1 MRRDGGDARI
11 RLRVRRGASRA
22 GRAPRTWPMCDKH
35 SSATSSRLRRTL
47 ARPAQSQAAGCVS
60 FFAAR
65 NARSFGSFGSAL
77 VLANASWNA
86 RSEDATSSFSFETR

>member
-1 MRRDGGDARI
+1 MRQRRRAR
-11 RLRVRRGASRA
+11 SRA
-22 GRAPRTWPMCDKH
+22 RTWPVCDKH

-47 ARPAQSQAAGCVS
+47 ARPAHSQAAGCVS

-65 NARSFGSFGSAL
+65 NARSFGSFGSFGSAL